1 MYILLLVVI
10 LVFHAAL
17 PLLSLNPKPAV
28 KAAVPAQTQ
37 LPSTNDAFSYDAL
50 SFRLFISVGS
60 LRLRRRPT
68 WDLSRWDS
76 TLGFPGEGPPTG
88 KLGIGTQMDV
98 DIGAGHLKPAMT
110 EPAALS
116 TIASST
122 LPPPSP
128 VITPEAQLHM
138 GNAIG
143 PTVFD
148 SLWGRMECK
157 ITGSAPAFKLGYKCT
172 CATKRLQCSVRKPD
186 DKTWSDACAQLKD
199 SKYWNTGLR
208 SPPAFMSL

>member
-60 LRLRRRPT
+60 LRLRWRPT

-88 KLGIGTQMDV
+88 KLGTGTEMDV
-98 DIGAGHLKPAMT
+98 DSGAGHLKPAMT

-116 TIASST
+116 TIAS
-122 LPPPSP
+122 
-128 VITPEAQLHM
+128 
-138 GNAIG
+138 
-143 PTVFD
+143 
-148 SLWGRMECK
+148 R
-157 ITGSAPAFKLGYKCT
+157 
-172 CATKRLQCSVRKPD
+172 
-186 DKTWSDACAQLKD
+186 
-199 SKYWNTGLR
+199 
-208 SPPAFMSL
+208 

>member
-1 MYILLLVVI
+1 MYILFLVVI

-37 LPSTNDAFSYDAL
+37 PPSTNDAFSHDAL

-76 TLGFPGEGPPTG
+76 TLGFTGEGPPTG

-98 DIGAGHLKPAMT
+98 DIGAGHLKPAMCCAQCCIT
-110 EPAALS
+110 V
-116 TIASST
+116 ASSSVWPALT
-122 LPPPSP
+122 T
-128 VITPEAQLHM
+128 ITAVTASTHLGSGKPITA
-138 GNAIG
+138 
-143 PTVFD
+143 T
-148 SLWGRMECK
+148 SLTCGR
-157 ITGSAPAFKLGYKCT
+157 
-172 CATKRLQCSVRKPD
+172 R
-186 DKTWSDACAQLKD
+186 
-199 SKYWNTGLR
+199 
-208 SPPAFMSL
+208 

>member
-68 WDLSRWDS
+68 WDLSRWD
-76 TLGFPGEGPPTG
+76 
-88 KLGIGTQMDV
+88 
-98 DIGAGHLKPAMT
+98 
-110 EPAALS
+110 
-116 TIASST
+116 
-122 LPPPSP
+122 
-128 VITPEAQLHM
+128 
-138 GNAIG
+138 
-143 PTVFD
+143 
-148 SLWGRMECK
+148 
-157 ITGSAPAFKLGYKCT
+157 
-172 CATKRLQCSVRKPD
+172 
-186 DKTWSDACAQLKD
+186 
-199 SKYWNTGLR
+199 
-208 SPPAFMSL
+208 

>member
-1 MYILLLVVI
+1 MNSVFKSMYILLLVVI

-128 VITPEAQLHM
+128 VITPEAQQSCIRII
-138 GNAIG
+138 A
-143 PTVFD
+143 
-148 SLWGRMECK
+148 
-157 ITGSAPAFKLGYKCT
+157 A
-172 CATKRLQCSVRKPD
+172 VR
-186 DKTWSDACAQLKD
+186 
-199 SKYWNTGLR
+199 
-208 SPPAFMSL
+208 PPAFDR

>member
-1 MYILLLVVI
+1 MPTGDAKCRCHRKSASEAPSMNSVFKSMYILLLVVI

-88 KLGIGTQMDV
+88 KLGT
-98 DIGAGHLKPAMT
+98 
-110 EPAALS
+110 S
-116 TIASST
+116 AS
-122 LPPPSP
+122 
-128 VITPEAQLHM
+128 
-138 GNAIG
+138 
-143 PTVFD
+143 
-148 SLWGRMECK
+148 R
-157 ITGSAPAFKLGYKCT
+157 
-172 CATKRLQCSVRKPD
+172 
-186 DKTWSDACAQLKD
+186 
-199 SKYWNTGLR
+199 
-208 SPPAFMSL
+208 

>member
-1 MYILLLVVI
+1 MPTGDAKCRCHRKSASQAPSMNSVSKSMYILFLVVI

-88 KLGIGTQMDV
+88 KLGTGTEMEV
-98 DIGAGHLKPAMT
+98 DSGAGHLKPAMT
-110 EPAALS
+110 EPAA
-116 TIASST
+116 
-122 LPPPSP
+122 PS
-128 VITPEAQLHM
+128 
-138 GNAIG
+138 G
-143 PTVFD
+143 
-148 SLWGRMECK
+148 
-157 ITGSAPAFKLGYKCT
+157 
-172 CATKRLQCSVRKPD
+172 
-186 DKTWSDACAQLKD
+186 
-199 SKYWNTGLR
+199 
-208 SPPAFMSL
+208 